1 MPKIVFIGLEDSVD
15 FEFSGITMIYLLLA
29 AFFKVEID
37 LSYFYLV
44 FQPIG
49 ALNPARLS
57 HLQERFDSWEED
69 RVPPFF
75 YGTHYSTMAF
85 VLHWLVRVV
94 RVATDFFLLLHI

>member
-1 MPKIVFIGLEDSVD
+1 MACFQIHLKYSCCLQVLQCAVI
-15 FEFSGITMIYLLLA
+15 
-29 AFFKVEID
+29 
-37 LSYFYLV
+37 
-44 FQPIG
+44 FQPVG

-94 RVATDFFLLLHI
+94 SHVNLFLLYTYDLLYVSTTASVYVKIM

>member
-1 MPKIVFIGLEDSVD
+1 MLMLMLMLMLVAW
-15 FEFSGITMIYLLLA
+15 LLSLSRNCFLA
-29 AFFKVEID
+29 
-37 LSYFYLV
+37 
-44 FQPIG
+44 FQPVG

-94 RVATDFFLLLHI
+94 SISTVFPTYSILFYQLVC

>member
-1 MPKIVFIGLEDSVD
+1 MSHLACSQAIAVTVVVLVAVCC
-15 FEFSGITMIYLLLA
+15 LLFVVCCLLGA
-29 AFFKVEID
+29 KLLYCV
-37 LSYFYLV
+37 V
-44 FQPIG
+44 MFQPIG

-94 RVATDFFLLLHI
+94 RYSFLYML